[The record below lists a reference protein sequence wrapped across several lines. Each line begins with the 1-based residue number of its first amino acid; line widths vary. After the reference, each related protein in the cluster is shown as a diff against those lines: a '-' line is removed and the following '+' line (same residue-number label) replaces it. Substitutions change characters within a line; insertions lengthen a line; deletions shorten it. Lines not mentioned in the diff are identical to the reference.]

1 MRKSQTLNISEI
13 ISSILKA
20 NGLEDKLAE
29 TRLIQSWEE
38 LLGKSVARLTKSIYI
53 KNRTLF
59 VSLNSSVVRSELS
72 MIKKDILIRLNEKA
86 GKCIIDD
93 IVLR

>member
-1 MRKSQTLNISEI
+1 MRKSQTLNISQI
-13 ISSILKA
+13 ISGILKT

-29 TRLIQSWEE
+29 TRLIQSWGE
-38 LLGKSVARLTKSIYI
+38 LLGKSVARLTKGMYI

-59 VSLNSSVVRSELS
+59 VNLSSSVVRNELI
-72 MIKKDILIRLNEKA
+72 MIKKDLLIRLNEKA

-93 IVLR
+93 IVLK

>member
-1 MRKSQTLNISEI
+1 MRKSQTQNIAQI
-13 ISSILKA
+13 ISTILKA

-38 LLGKSVARLTKSIYI
+38 ILGKSVGRLTKSMYV
-53 KNRTLF
+53 KNRILF
-59 VSLNSSVVRSELS
+59 VSLSSSVVRNEL
-72 MIKKDILIRLNEKA
+72 MLIKKDLLIRLNEKA

-93 IVLR
+93 IILR

>member
-1 MRKSQTLNISEI
+1 MRKSQTQNISEI
-13 ISSILKA
+13 ISSMLKVY
-20 NGLEDKLAE
+20 GLEDKLAE

-38 LLGKSVARLTKSIYI
+38 LLGKSVARLTKNMYV

-59 VSLNSSVVRSELS
+59 VNLNSSVVRSELS

-86 GKCIIDD
+86 GKCVIDD

>member
-1 MRKSQTLNISEI
+1 MRKSQTQNISQI

-38 LLGKSVARLTKSIYI
+38 LLGKSVARLTKSMYI
-53 KNRTLF
+53 KNRILF
-59 VSLNSSVVRSELS
+59 VSLNSSVVRSELT
-72 MIKKDILIRLNEKA
+72 MIKKDMIIRLNEKA
-86 GKCIIDD
+86 GKSIIDD

>member
-38 LLGKSVARLTKSIYI
+38 LLGKSVARLTKGLYI

-72 MIKKDILIRLNEKA
+72 MIKKDIIIRLNEKA
-86 GKCIIDD
+86 GKCVIDD

>member
-1 MRKSQTLNISEI
+1 MRKSQTLNISQI
-13 ISSILKA
+13 ISGILKA

-38 LLGKSVARLTKSIYI
+38 LLGKSVARMTKGMFI

-59 VSLNSSVVRSELS
+59 VSLNSSVVRSELT

-86 GKCIIDD
+86 GKCVIDD

>member
-1 MRKSQTLNISEI
+1 MRKSQTQNISQI
-13 ISSILKA
+13 ISAILKA

-29 TRLIQSWEE
+29 TRIIQSWEE
-38 LLGKSVARLTKSIYI
+38 LLGKSVARLTKSMYI

-59 VSLNSSVVRSELS
+59 VSLNSSVVRSELT
-72 MIKKDILIRLNEKA
+72 MIKKDLLIRLNEKA
-86 GKCIIDD
+86 GKCVIDD

>member
-1 MRKSQTLNISEI
+1 MRKSQTQSISQI

-29 TRLIQSWEE
+29 TLLIQSWEE
-38 LLGKSVARLTKSIYI
+38 ILGKSVSRLTKGMYI
-53 KNRTLF
+53 KNRILF
-59 VSLNSSVVRSELS
+59 VSLNSSVVRSELM

-86 GKCIIDD
+86 GKSVIDD

>member
-1 MRKSQTLNISEI
+1 MRKSQTQDISQI
-13 ISSILKA
+13 ISGILKS

-38 LLGKSVARLTKSIYI
+38 LLGKSVAKLTKSMYV

-59 VSLNSSVVRSELS
+59 VSLNSSVVRNELA
-72 MIKKDILIRLNEKA
+72 MIKKDLLIRLNEKA

>member
-1 MRKSQTLNISEI
+1 MRKSQTQNISQI
-13 ISSILKA
+13 ISTILKA

-38 LLGKSVARLTKSIYI
+38 LLGKSVSRLTKGMYI

-59 VSLNSSVVRSELS
+59 VNLSSSVVRSELA
-72 MIKKDILIRLNEKA
+72 MIKKDLLIRLNEKA
-86 GKCIIDD
+86 GKCVIDD
-93 IVLR
+93 IVLK

>member
-1 MRKSQTLNISEI
+1 MRKSQTQNIAQI
-13 ISSILKA
+13 ISTILKS

-38 LLGKSVARLTKSIYI
+38 ILGKSVGRLTKSMYV
-53 KNRTLF
+53 KNRILF
-59 VSLNSSVVRSELS
+59 VSLSSSVVRNEL
-72 MIKKDILIRLNEKA
+72 MLIKKDLLIRLNEKA

-93 IVLR
+93 IILR

>member
-1 MRKSQTLNISEI
+1 MRKSQTQNISQI
-13 ISSILKA
+13 ISSILAA

-38 LLGKSVARLTKSIYI
+38 LLGKSVKRLTKSLYI

-59 VSLNSSVVRSELS
+59 VNLNSSVVRSELT
-72 MIKKDILIRLNEKA
+72 MIKKDMIVRLNEKA
-86 GKCIIDD
+86 GKSVIDD

>member
-1 MRKSQTLNISEI
+1 MRKSQTQNISQV
-13 ISSILKA
+13 ISDILKA

-38 LLGKSVARLTKSIYI
+38 LLGKSVARLTKSLYI

-59 VSLNSSVVRSELS
+59 VSLNSSVVRNELA
-72 MIKKDILIRLNEKA
+72 MIKKDIIIRLNEKA
-86 GKCIIDD
+86 GKCVIDD

>member
-1 MRKSQTLNISEI
+1 MRKSQTQNISEV

-20 NGLEDKLAE
+20 SGLEDKLAE

-38 LLGKSVARLTKSIYI
+38 LLGKSVARLTKSLYI

-59 VSLNSSVVRSELS
+59 VSLNSSVVRSELV

-86 GKCIIDD
+86 GKCVIDD
-93 IVLR
+93 IVLK

>member
-29 TRLIQSWEE
+29 TRLIQSWED
-38 LLGKSVARLTKSIYI
+38 LLGKSVARLTKGMYI

-59 VSLNSSVVRSELS
+59 VSLNSSVVRSELM
-72 MIKKDILIRLNEKA
+72 MIKNDILIRLNEKA
-86 GKCIIDD
+86 GKCVIDD

>member
-38 LLGKSVARLTKSIYI
+38 LLGKSVARLTKTLYI
-53 KNRTLF
+53 KNRILF
-59 VSLNSSVVRSELS
+59 VSLNSSVVRNELT

-86 GKCIIDD
+86 GKCVIDD
-93 IVLR
+93 IILR

>member
-1 MRKSQTLNISEI
+1 MRKSQTQNISQI
-13 ISSILKA
+13 ISTILKA

-38 LLGKSVARLTKSIYI
+38 LLGKSVARLTKSLYI
-53 KNRTLF
+53 KNRVLF
-59 VSLNSSVVRSELS
+59 VSLNSSVVRNELL

-93 IVLR
+93 IILR

>member
-1 MRKSQTLNISEI
+1 MRRSQTLNISEI

-53 KNRTLF
+53 KNRVLF
-59 VSLNSSVVRSELS
+59 VNLNSSVVRSELS

>member
-1 MRKSQTLNISEI
+1 MRKSQTQNISEV

-29 TRLIQSWEE
+29 TRMIQSWEE
-38 LLGKSVARLTKSIYI
+38 LLGKSVARLTKGMYV

-59 VSLNSSVVRSELS
+59 VSLNSSVVRNELM
-72 MIKKDILIRLNEKA
+72 MIKKDLLPRLNEKA
-86 GKCIIDD
+86 GKCIIDE